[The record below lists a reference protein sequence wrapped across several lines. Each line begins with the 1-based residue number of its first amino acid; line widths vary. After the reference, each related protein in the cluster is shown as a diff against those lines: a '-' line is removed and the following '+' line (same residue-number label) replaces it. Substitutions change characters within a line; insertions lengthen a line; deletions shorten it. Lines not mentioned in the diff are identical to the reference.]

1 MGLQA
6 FLHFTAFQ
14 RLQNRCCRSTA
25 MQSSTSRPPSRQSH
39 GWQIFGT
46 HDADNSHM
54 KTVAHRPLADNEI
67 ARLRA
72 QAGDLTRPP
81 ASLLQHSARQLL
93 HRHQTWS
100 TRPDTAKPRP
110 PAQSADAGRNPA
122 AAPDLRESCETA
134 HETSPV
140 IKHET
145 SAASSHSAL
154 SEWELL

>member
-1 MGLQA
+1 MLSCIS
-6 FLHFTAFQ
+6 LHF
-14 RLQNRCCRSTA
+14 NVYEIRCCRWTA
-25 MQSSTSRPPSRQSH
+25 MQSSTLPSRPPSQQSH
-39 GWQIFGT
+39 GWQIVGT
-46 HDADNSHM
+46 HDADNNHM

-72 QAGDLTRPP
+72 EAGDLTRPP
-81 ASLLQHSARQLL
+81 TSLLQHSARQLL

-100 TRPDTAKPRP
+100 SRPGTAKTRT
-110 PAQSADAGRNPA
+110 PAQSVDVGGNAA
-122 AAPDLRESCETA
+122 AAPDLSESCKTA

-140 IKHET
+140 IKYET